1 VTRGER
7 GERKLT
13 IHDIAKRAG
22 VSVATVSRV
31 INRQPGVGAETRA
44 RLEQLFVETG
54 FSASLSAQQLAT
66 GKSRLVGVVFPVEIS
81 QIVLHPVYPALL
93 GAVGDAAAERG
104 HAVLL
109 ATTSGHLTQTVDVL
123 TRHGVDGVILPAAGP
138 DDPLLPALAA
148 LGTPTVLIGYRSEE
162 PLFRWVDSDHD
173 VAAYRLTR
181 HLIEQGRRRLVHLGG
196 PAEVSACVL
205 RALGFGQAVEEAGDA
220 IAWSRTEFI
229 RFDSAQAAARA
240 RSILTDPASTPDAI
254 VCGSD
259 HIAAGVLR
267 AAQELGIAVPAAL
280 AVTGFDDLELASHTT
295 PPLTS
300 VRMPLKELGAAAVSL
315 LLDYP
320 VQVSPHSVLLET
332 QTLYRG
338 STEASPRRSQS
349 SDAKKTGKSE

>member
-1 VTRGER
+1 VARGDE

-13 IHDIAKRAG
+13 IHDIARQAG

-31 INRQPGVGAETRA
+31 INGQPGVGADTRA
-44 RLEQLFVETG
+44 RLERLFVETG

-66 GKSRLVGVVFPVEIS
+66 GKSRLIGVVFPQEIS
-81 QIVLHPVYPALL
+81 QVILHPVYPALL
-93 GAVGDAAAERG
+93 GAIGDAAAERG

-123 TRHGVDGVILPAAGP
+123 TRHGVDGVVLPAAGP
-138 DDPLLPALAA
+138 DDPLLPALAQ
-148 LGTPTVLIGYRSEE
+148 LRTPTVLIGHRSDDA
-162 PLFRWVDSDHD
+162 LFRWVDSDHD
-173 VAAYRLTR
+173 AAAYRLTR

-205 RALGFGQAVEEAGDA
+205 RALGFGEAVEEAGDA

-229 RFDSAQAAARA
+229 AFDSAQAAARA
-240 RSILTDPASTPDAI
+240 RSILADPAGPPDAI

-267 AAQELGIAVPAAL
+267 AAQELQIAVPETL

-300 VRMPLKELGAAAVSL
+300 VRMPLRELGTAAVAL

-320 VQVSPHSVLLET
+320 SKLTPHSVLLET
-332 QTLYRG
+332 ETLYRG
-338 STEASPRRSQS
+338 STEAPRPPRRSRQ
-349 SDAKKTGKSE
+349 ANKTEKLE